1 MGFFKK
7 LFTGI
12 GFTAGF
18 LFFGCLS
25 VIVYAS
31 RGRHKPCHRRSSFW
45 NTLERYLI
53 FSWICAFLRQPP
65 KRFALVQSAP
75 TRFWHRFVLPML
87 SVPQKDA
94 PFSLVLPTALHL
106 CSCFL
111 PPALVFSPQE
121 QHF

>member
-1 MGFFKK
+1 MHYA
-7 LFTGI
+7 LP
-12 GFTAGF
+12 
-18 LFFGCLS
+18 LS
-25 VIVYAS
+25 
-31 RGRHKPCHRRSSFW
+31 
-45 NTLERYLI
+45 
-53 FSWICAFLRQPP
+53 
-65 KRFALVQSAP
+65 AL

-106 CSCFL
+106 RSCFL